1 MAKTVIR
8 CKLERDGGTTASI
21 GDIEYHFKP
30 RPDLGAA
37 TAHVAEVEKKEHVNR
52 FLQISDGYELFMGED
67 EDAPAAAVVPVVPDD
82 KPVAVA
88 EPEPEPEPASEPEPT
103 PETAA
108 PADAEDED
116 HEVDVTA
123 PLDEQ
128 SDETLRAIYKALNHG
143 HAAGPRTQRK
153 TLIKKI
159 EEIRDAQ
166 EG

>member
-8 CKLERDGGTTASI
+8 CKITREGGSKVALDG
-21 GDIEYHFKP
+21 IEYHFKP
-30 RPDLGAA
+30 RSDLGAYNV
-37 TAHVAEVEKKEHVNR
+37 HVAEVEKKEHINR
-52 FLQISDGYELFMGED
+52 LLQISDGYELFLGD
-67 EDAPAAAVVPVVPDD
+67 EDAPAAAVVPAVPDD
-82 KPVAVA
+82 EPVAVA
-88 EPEPEPEPASEPEPT
+88 DPEPEPEPTPEPEPA
-103 PETAA
+103 PEPAA
-108 PADAEDED
+108 AADAEGED
-116 HEVDVTA
+116 HEVDVSA